1 MLQHQID
8 QIVKSLKSEDL
19 RATLSTLSKIFDN
32 AVQHPNDDKYRQIKL
47 TNKKFSNEVWRYPAC
62 EELMKMSGWVL
73 EADLVRLRDESCIH
87 TVSDLIK
94 SVNQGKIIS
103 LPSSVVKI
111 PHSQYKAV
119 LKAIF
124 DGSIADIQTLLNHNN
139 ISTAGTIM
147 LQTGES
153 VDLLEAA
160 ISIQKV
166 DVVELLFKTYSV
178 DFYLAST
185 TVVDTIFCT
194 VPQSFAIEFLKLSGV
209 RQNFKF
215 EGMKN
220 TSLLHLAT
228 MYKCFDIIRFLIT
241 RSRDIDVNITD
252 DFLRTPLHYAC
263 LAKHTES

>member
-124 DGSIADIQTLLNHNN
+124 DGT
-139 ISTAGTIM
+139 
-147 LQTGES
+147 
-153 VDLLEAA
+153 
-160 ISIQKV
+160 
-166 DVVELLFKTYSV
+166 
-178 DFYLAST
+178 
-185 TVVDTIFCT
+185 
-194 VPQSFAIEFLKLSGV
+194 
-209 RQNFKF
+209 
-215 EGMKN
+215 
-220 TSLLHLAT
+220 
-228 MYKCFDIIRFLIT
+228 
-241 RSRDIDVNITD
+241 
-252 DFLRTPLHYAC
+252 
-263 LAKHTES
+263 